1 METSRN
7 LLVAFALSMVVL
19 LLYQKFFM
27 PTPAQT
33 GPARPPA
40 VTTTDSGPS
49 SSPSPD
55 TLTGTS
61 ETPPALTAS
70 GPQRLEVA
78 WTLNTRYWT
87 GGVDAQG
94 NWIRFTLHAYR
105 DRSGDP
111 LSLVPSTQPLFYWAF
126 PDTQIWQPVEA
137 YPPTLSVEQPL
148 TLRFRHPRDTARAL
162 SYTLTPEAYGF
173 DLTVRTSVPLRWVFP
188 GGIRPS
194 EPNLKDEARYLRLV
208 YSDGKRRHTVKL
220 KQLKKGWAK
229 ALDDVPW
236 WALRTK
242 FFALSVA
249 ADHPTWKR
257 LEARVAD
264 DSLQTHLEV
273 LLPPGTHQFRVFLGP
288 LDPRVLA
295 RAGGELPSLFDYGNR
310 LIAPFSRLILWAF
323 SELHR
328 FVPNWGWVIVLFAL
342 GMKLVFWP
350 LTFRGMLAMR
360 KMQEI
365 QPKVE
370 ALRKLYKDDPERLN
384 REVLALYQK
393 HRVNPFSGCLPLLI
407 QLPVFYGLYRVL
419 QGWIEL
425 RGAPFTLWIHDL
437 STPDP
442 YYLLPVLMGA
452 VSMLNTLIQSK
463 NNPQSRNI
471 GIFMAVFFTFL
482 FARFPA
488 GIVLYWLVYNVFSVV
503 EQLLIQRTLRMQK
516 EGG

>member
-19 LLYQKFFM
+19 LLYQKFM
-27 PTPAQT
+27 PTPART
-33 GPARPPA
+33 GPASSQIQPQADTSRSSTA
-40 VTTTDSGPS
+40 V
-49 SSPSPD
+49 PD
-55 TLTGTS
+55 TLS
-61 ETPPALTAS
+61 ESPSSPALS
-70 GPQRLEVA
+70 SPGPEQLQVAVSLENA
-78 WTLNTRYWT
+78 YWT
-87 GGVDAQG
+87 GGVDSLG
-94 NWIRFTLHAYR
+94 NWIRFTLKAYR

-111 LSLVPSTQPLFYWAF
+111 LSLVPPSYPLFYWVF
-126 PDTQIWQPVEA
+126 PDSQTWELVDAPGARI
-137 YPPTLSVEQPL
+137 SVNAPL
-148 TLRFRHPRDTARAL
+148 TLRFRNREDSTRVLTYA
-162 SYTLTPEAYGF
+162 LTPDAYGF
-173 DLTVRTSVPLRWVFP
+173 TLTLSNPVPLRWVFP
-188 GGIRPS
+188 AGLRPS
-194 EPNLKDEARYLRLV
+194 EPNLKDEARYWRLV
-208 YSDGKRRHTVKL
+208 YSDGKKQHTVKL

-229 ALDDVPW
+229 ALDEVPW

-242 FFALSVA
+242 FFALSIA
-249 ADHPTWKR
+249 TDTPTWKR
-257 LEARVAD
+257 LDARTVD
-264 DSLQTHLEV
+264 HSLKTHLEV
-273 LLPPGTHQFRVFLGP
+273 LLPPGTHHFRVFLGP

-295 RAGGELPSLFDYGNR
+295 KAGGELPTLFDYGNR

-323 SELHR
+323 SELHQ
-328 FVPNWGWVIVLFAL
+328 FVPNWGWVIVLFAFA
-342 GMKLVFWP
+342 MKLVFWP

-425 RGAPFTLWIHDL
+425 RGAPFVLWVQDL

-452 VSMLNTLIQSK
+452 VSLANTLIQSR

-503 EQLLIQRTLRMQK
+503 EQLLIQRTLRLQK